1 MLLCSFRRGPFMSG
15 MLRSPGVRLGAE
27 CGSMAFLP
35 PGGVEVGRGKGW
47 ERPGPAVLVWRRGED
62 PPVPGSPSTR
72 ILTIGNNKGRTSL
85 LVQWLRLCSP
95 HSGGQSSIP
104 GQETRSHMP
113 QLKISHAARKI
124 RSTILCAAMYIQLS
138 QINSKKKKKKR
149 TKANKECIDKVFL
162 SGIDLK
168 FVLWRSRFLPHH
180 FPLFLYPFLLL
191 PATSAPLN
199 GG

>member
-1 MLLCSFRRGPFMSG
+1 MRCGQWGTKFVTLQLQTWALHVWNVTESRSQAGSRVWVYGVPSLPVGWRWAGGRGGKGQALLC
-15 MLRSPGVRLGAE
+15 LY
-27 CGSMAFLP
+27 
-35 PGGVEVGRGKGW
+35 GG
-47 ERPGPAVLVWRRGED
+47 RGED

-138 QINSKKKKKKR
+138 QINSKKKKK
-149 TKANKECIDKVFL
+149 
-162 SGIDLK
+162 SGQKPIK
-168 FVLWRSRFLPHH
+168 NVLTRFSCL
-180 FPLFLYPFLLL
+180 
-191 PATSAPLN
+191 A
-199 GG
+199 

>member
-1 MLLCSFRRGPFMSG
+1 MRAVGHQVCYSAASDVGPSCLECYGVQESG
-15 MLRSPGVRLGAE
+15 WEQSLGLWRS
-27 CGSMAFLP
+27 LP

-138 QINSKKKKKKR
+138 QINSKKKKKK
-149 TKANKECIDKVFL
+149 ADK
-162 SGIDLK
+162 SQ
-168 FVLWRSRFLPHH
+168 
-180 FPLFLYPFLLL
+180 
-191 PATSAPLN
+191 
-199 GG
+199 